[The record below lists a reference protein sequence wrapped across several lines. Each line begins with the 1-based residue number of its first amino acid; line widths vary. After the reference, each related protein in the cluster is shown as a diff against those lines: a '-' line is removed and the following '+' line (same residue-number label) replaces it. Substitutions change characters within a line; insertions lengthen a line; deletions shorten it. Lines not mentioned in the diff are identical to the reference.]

1 MRTARTLPDPGAL
14 LLLRPGALRGTAAAL
29 GSLRVT
35 LAALALLALGVVAVA
50 QDAADASWGVAAPLA
65 LLGLNLAAAIAT
77 HPAFRVQPA
86 LLVFHVALLAL
97 VLLVVVGRLTYLRGH
112 VELSEGQVF
121 DGRLSG
127 LTRGP
132 WHAGALQRVRFANL
146 GYRIDYAEG
155 MRRERT
161 RNAVLWIDADG
172 IQRRAEI
179 GDTDPLV
186 LEGYRFYTS
195 FNKGFAPSFL
205 WQPNNGA
212 PVRGTVHLPAYPAH
226 EHGQAI
232 EWVPPGAGAGL
243 WIMLDIDEV
252 VLDPAQRSTF
262 RVPQAHRLIVR
273 QGEDLRH
280 ELRPGDALE
289 LPGGRLRYEGLKTW
303 MGYRVF
309 YDRTLDW
316 LLAAAVLA
324 VASLVWHLVT
334 KFRRQ
339 PWDAAIDGTARTRG
353 A

>member
-1 MRTARTLPDPGAL
+1 MRTARTLPDPGAA
-14 LLLRPGALRGTAAAL
+14 LLRPGALRGAAAAL
-29 GSLRVT
+29 GSLRAT
-35 LAALALLALGVVAVA
+35 LCALVLLALGVIAVA

-77 HPAFRVQPA
+77 HPAFRAQPA

-97 VLLVVVGRLTYLRGH
+97 VLLVVAGRLTFLRGH

-127 LTRGP
+127 VTRGS
-132 WHAGALQRVRFANL
+132 WHRGALERVRFANL
-146 GYRIDYAEG
+146 GFRIDYAEG
-155 MRRERT
+155 LRRERT
-161 RNAVLWIDADG
+161 RNAVLWVDAG
-172 IQRRAEI
+172 GVERRAEI

-205 WQPNNGA
+205 WQPKKGA
-212 PVRGTVHLPAYPAH
+212 PLRGTVHLPAYPAH

-232 EWVPPGAGAGL
+232 EWVPPGSGAGL
-243 WIMLDIDEV
+243 WIMLDMEDV
-252 VLDPAQRSTF
+252 VLDPAKRSTF
-262 RVPQAHRLIVR
+262 RVPRAHRLIVR
-273 QGEDLRH
+273 QGEDVRR
-280 ELRPGDALE
+280 ELRPGDTLE
-289 LPGGRLRYEGLKTW
+289 LPTGRLRYEGLKTW

-309 YDRTLDW
+309 YDWTLDW
-316 LLAAAVLA
+316 LVAAAVLA
-324 VASLVWHLVT
+324 VASLAWHLVA

-339 PWDAAIDGTARTRG
+339 PWDAAIDGSARARS